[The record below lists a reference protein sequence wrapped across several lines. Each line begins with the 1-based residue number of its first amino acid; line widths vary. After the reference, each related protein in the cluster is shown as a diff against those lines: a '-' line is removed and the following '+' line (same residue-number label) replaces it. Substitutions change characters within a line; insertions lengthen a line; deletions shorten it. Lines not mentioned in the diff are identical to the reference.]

1 MGLLRTDLRADG
13 QRAHPADR
21 HQRQRRLTRDPGG
34 AGRRARCATAAG
46 LLACA
51 LLAACGGTED
61 VAPKRVTID
70 VDRTIGRHAKATA
83 KGIVDDPVA
92 VAIRVSA
99 APRQRVSV
107 AWGLSCPK
115 TDDGDAKG
123 TGGTYTTTPPNVRA
137 LRLPRRKIAFCAV
150 RGEARLSRSGRV
162 KVTLLASRR

>member
-1 MGLLRTDLRADG
+1 MPHPGRAARW
-13 QRAHPADR
+13 RA
-21 HQRQRRLTRDPGG
+21 
-34 AGRRARCATAAG
+34 AAG
-46 LLACA
+46 LLACMA
-51 LLAACGGTED
+51 IAACGATGDD

-70 VDRTIGRHAKATA
+70 VARTIGRHAKATA
-83 KGIVDDPVA
+83 QGIVERPIAVA
-92 VAIRVSA
+92 VRVSA

-123 TGGTYTTTPPNVRA
+123 TGGTYATTPPNVRA
-137 LRLPRRKIAFCAV
+137 LRLPRHAIAFCAV